1 MKKKRTEP
9 QRLGDSR
16 FADRASAD
24 GERRDRGNRAS
35 GLSDTTARNTAAR
48 NTAARN
54 TAQAS
59 TASTPRRGVIRTLV
73 LYFTVASIG
82 VVLGGPG
89 GGGLEIPVSTFSAGG
104 GSHSVVLPGGELLD
118 IDFSVGLA
126 MGAEGTGTGDYS
138 LSSGFQ
144 AQREAAE
151 EGSGPVGTPFRR
163 GDANGDGLFNIAD
176 AIATLGFLFSGG
188 AMNCADAGDSNDD
201 GLVNI
206 ADGITVL
213 GALFSGGGAPPA
225 PGPNTCGVDPTD
237 DALDCEIYIGCG

>member
-1 MKKKRTEP
+1 MTRSNPDRKF
-9 QRLGDSR
+9 DS
-16 FADRASAD
+16 
-24 GERRDRGNRAS
+24 N
-35 GLSDTTARNTAAR
+35 RNTDP
-48 NTAARN
+48 
-54 TAQAS
+54 AS
-59 TASTPRRGVIRTLV
+59 PLQSAPPVPMRGVIRTLV

-89 GGGLEIPVSTFSAGG
+89 GGEIEIPVSTFPGGG
-104 GSHSVVLPGGELLD
+104 GSHSVVLPGGESLD

-126 MGAEGTGTGDYS
+126 MGAEGTGVGDYS

-163 GDANGDGLFNIAD
+163 GDANGDGLLDIAD
-176 AIATLGFLFSGG
+176 AIATLGFLLSGG

-213 GALFSGGGAPPA
+213 GTLFSGGGAPPA
-225 PGPNTCGVDPTD
+225 PGPNTCGIDPTD
-237 DALDCEIYIGCG
+237 DALDCEIYNSCG

>member
-1 MKKKRTEP
+1 MTLTRSNPNRKF
-9 QRLGDSR
+9 DS
-16 FADRASAD
+16 
-24 GERRDRGNRAS
+24 N
-35 GLSDTTARNTAAR
+35 RNTDPASPL
-48 NTAARN
+48 
-54 TAQAS
+54 QAT

-89 GGGLEIPVSTFSAGG
+89 GGEIEIPSSTFPGGG
-104 GSHSVVLPGGELLD
+104 GSHSVVLPGGESLD

-144 AQREAAE
+144 VQREAAE

-163 GDANGDGLFNIAD
+163 GDANGDGLFDIAD

-188 AMNCADAGDSNDD
+188 ALNCADAADCNDD
-201 GLVNI
+201 GLNDV
-206 ADGITVL
+206 ADAITLL
-213 GALFSGGGAPPA
+213 GSIFSGGGAPPA
-225 PGPNTCGVDPTD
+225 PGPNSCGIDPTD
-237 DALDCEIYIGCG
+237 DALDCETYNSCG